1 MAKRDPRDYEEMSR
15 AIEDGR
21 YSVKGPVEFGAD
33 AALLPIGR
41 PTKGTTRLS
50 GKTPALPVRL
60 PASIRSEMQRRV
72 DDGEVS
78 SESGLVRAALVEY
91 FENHPRSGPVATNV
105 TIHSSHQEE
114 HTVTNKK
121 PEARHVVPNADR
133 GGWDIQKPGS
143 PRSSGHFETQAEAVD
158 RARTILGNS
167 GGGEL
172 NIHDKQ
178 GKIRAKDTIAPG
190 NDPHP
195 PKG

>member
-1 MAKRDPRDYEEMSR
+1 
-15 AIEDGR
+15 
-21 YSVKGPVEFGAD
+21 
-33 AALLPIGR
+33 
-41 PTKGTTRLS
+41 
-50 GKTPALPVRL
+50 
-60 PASIRSEMQRRV
+60 MQRRV

-190 NDPHP
+190 NDPYP